1 MQFFKVIT
9 AVAVLVLANGLA
21 VVASPV
27 PDSGAIA
34 RDAEAEPC
42 SRYAPCW

>member
-9 AVAVLVLANGLA
+9 AVAALVLAHGLT
-21 VVASPV
+21 VVASPL
-27 PDSGAIA
+27 PETGAVA